1 MMMVRW
7 GGEAVIAVRADVPL
21 DMTPVATQVYTNW
34 DYTFDVQA
42 LDITRVLAADNNRDG
57 QINLDGSDD
66 TTSRKPF
73 RFWVNDSQEHG
84 DVTSGSDTVPG
95 SSSPNYSL
103 NQVNGHC
110 DLINFFPVALC
121 LSNVFQWL
129 PPTNGWEYH
138 LSQAD
143 SAVKFVYTGLMPTN
157 AFDYLTNW
165 DGYDDY
171 GVNNNEWATNADTI
185 QVTNSKASGTILDTN
200 WLAMVQNNGG
210 NGVVLME
217 GCATSTAPLMLELW
231 HKDQNGVDQKMGG
244 VPLYISISGVEQM
257 YRWINLRDSFTVSG
271 ETQPTTNY
279 PTRLAE
285 PSNFPDSA
293 SNGRQIIHVHGF
305 NVTEQQGRAEIA
317 QVFKRLWQ
325 SGSKAMFTG
334 VTWYGNE
341 SRWDDPTDALDYY
354 DNVRNAF
361 LTASNLSVAVANL
374 PGTQKFIMAH
384 SLGNI
389 VVSSAIQ
396 DFGMN
401 IDAYF
406 AIDAA
411 VATEAYDGGRSI

>member
-1 MMMVRW
+1 MPVIKSDGSVW
-7 GGEAVIAVRADVPL
+7 GQTLVSTLAGVNVEV
-21 DMTPVATQVYTNW
+21 TPMAPGN
-34 DYTFDVQA
+34 YTFNVQA
-42 LDITRVLAADNNRDG
+42 YQLGRLLAVDNNRDG
-57 QINLDGSDD
+57 QISFDATDA
-66 TTSRKPF
+66 TTPAKPF
-73 RFWVNDSQEHG
+73 RFWINDSQEGG

-95 SSSPNYSL
+95 SSLPNYAV
-103 NQVNGHC
+103 NQVNGRC

-121 LSNVFQWL
+121 LSNVLQLL
-129 PPTNGWEYH
+129 PPANGWEYH

-143 SAVKFVYTGLMPTN
+143 SAVKFVYTSLTQSN

-171 GVNNNEWATNADTI
+171 GINTDEWVTNADTI
-185 QVTNSKASGTILDTN
+185 QVTSEGVALDMN
-200 WLAMVQNNGG
+200 WLAQVQNND
-210 NGVVLME
+210 GVGVILME
-217 GCATSTAPLMLELW
+217 GCTNTINPLMLEIW
-231 HKDQNGVDQKMGG
+231 HNGQKMGG

-271 ETQPTTNY
+271 ETQPTINY